1 MLIGSSGGACCCVI
15 LEHAALNRMLEADVL
30 DTSLCVETGGA
41 GGCVRVISECVFR
54 LSTRI

>member
-30 DTSLCVETGGA
+30 DTSLSVETG

-54 LSTRI
+54 LSTSI